1 MKLIRMLKMM
11 AGPGGVRHV
20 GKTLTVSDDEADQL
34 VAAEAAAVIAVI
46 AVIAD
51 PAQEADELPVE
62 METATVDPVAETA
75 VRPKAKRKATL

>member
-34 VAAEAAAVIAVI
+34 VAAEAAEVI